1 MDMDRVD
8 IDMHIDTDCLCN
20 VFSWVVLSRAFS
32 NAFSSVGALV
42 SMADDKNK
50 VVAGATFWGS
60 AKRDSDVQRG
70 DNGRH

>member
-50 VVAGATFWGS
+50 VVAGATFWAVPKGTVTFKG
-60 AKRDSDVQRG
+60 ATMDE
-70 DNGRH
+70 H